1 MKLKCVVI
9 IEIGHLP
16 FDMKPD
22 FWQGPSLLLQGVA
35 LEVAES
41 VVAALTDKPV
51 TTAVN
56 APLLPKEVI
65 DTMLP
70 YASLAEALGSVAVQM
85 ADGGVDSVKVY
96 YSCAYLQNP
105 KLDRALHSFI
115 RFFFLKKKKRGE
127 KRKKA
132 GYQLSSNP
140 VLFFPCLFLL
150 PPDHIWYYRKR
161 FFHPFRYTPATS

>member
-1 MKLKCVVI
+1 MKLKTVVSI
-9 IEIGHLP
+9 DTGHLSSTCP
-16 FDMKPD
+16 SD
-22 FWQGPSLLLQGVA
+22 FWRERNPLLQGVA

-85 ADGGVDSVKVY
+85 ANGGVDSVKV
-96 YSCAYLQNP
+96 
-105 KLDRALHSFI
+105 
-115 RFFFLKKKKRGE
+115 
-127 KRKKA
+127 
-132 GYQLSSNP
+132 
-140 VLFFPCLFLL
+140 
-150 PPDHIWYYRKR
+150 
-161 FFHPFRYTPATS
+161 